1 MSENATTE
9 ATPEVRIAD
18 LEGQVQ
24 FWKKLHDMTDAR
36 LTDLRKT
43 FDEVIERAK
52 IYEAIV
58 NERVA
63 ALDAMK
69 ARVKYEINLANNDRY
84 AEIGF
89 PWREYPATIW
99 MQSGKAPNITLYLGD
114 ANQEQADEAALALQV
129 LAGIGREWE
138 RMEAGE

>member
-1 MSENATTE
+1 MTE
-9 ATPEVRIAD
+9 QQHTETTPEVRIAA
-18 LEGQVQ
+18 LEGQVE
-24 FWKKLHDMTDAR
+24 FWKRMHDMTDAR

-69 ARVKYEINLANNDRY
+69 ARVKYEINIEKNDRY
-84 AEIGF
+84 AEI
-89 PWREYPATIW
+89 
-99 MQSGKAPNITLYLGD
+99 
-114 ANQEQADEAALALQV
+114 
-129 LAGIGREWE
+129 
-138 RMEAGE
+138 